1 MFRSGSTMISV
12 RGFVSVSLSCA
23 PIAAIALAAIGC
35 SGCKKSS
42 ADVDTSPA
50 PMAERRGD
58 DLFLPEASPL
68 RTRIKV
74 DAVKSEDV
82 QRQLLAPASV
92 EAVPTQMAK
101 IAPPLA
107 GRVVKLFVHFG
118 DTVKPGTP
126 LFSLDSAD
134 LVSAQSDY
142 SKAKSSLAQS
152 ELNLARQKDLTQHGI
167 GAQRELEQ
175 AQTEHDVAQDEL
187 ARTQTRLSLLRVS
200 PGSGSGLLNVVSPIA
215 GRVIDL
221 STAPGQ
227 YQNDPATVLM
237 IVADLSTVWVTAN
250 VQEKDIRRV
259 SQGDEAIA
267 TFVAY
272 PGENFTGNVLFVGDL
287 LDPETRTIKV
297 RVQFTNPDTRLKPG
311 MFATVTFK
319 NKAIPEV
326 VVPTTAVVLSGEKS
340 QVYVEKAPWT
350 FEKRIVEVGDQLNGR
365 VAIAKGLDVGDRIV
379 IENAVMLP

>member
-1 MFRSGSTMISV
+1 
-12 RGFVSVSLSCA
+12 
-23 PIAAIALAAIGC
+23 
-35 SGCKKSS
+35 
-42 ADVDTSPA
+42 
-50 PMAERRGD
+50 
-58 DLFLPEASPL
+58 
-68 RTRIKV
+68 
-74 DAVKSEDV
+74 
-82 QRQLLAPASV
+82 
-92 EAVPTQMAK
+92 VPTQMAK

-126 LFSLDSAD
+126 LFSLNSAD
-134 LVSAQSDY
+134 LGTAQSDY
-142 SKAKSSLAQS
+142 SKGKIALEQADR
-152 ELNLARQKDLTQHGI
+152 NVARQKDLTEHGI

-175 AQTEHDVAQDEL
+175 AKTERDTAADEL
-187 ARTQTRLSLLRVS
+187 ERAKERLSLLHVG
-200 PGSGSGLLNVVSPIA
+200 PDTGGELTVTSPIN

-259 SQGDEAIA
+259 SQGDDATA

-272 PGENFTGNVLFVGDL
+272 PGEGFTGNVLFVGDL
-287 LDPETRTIKV
+287 LDPDTRTIKV
-297 RVQFTNPDTRLKPG
+297 RIAFSNADRRLKPG
-311 MFATVTFK
+311 MFASVTFK

-350 FEKRIVEVGDQLNGR
+350 FEKRAVELGDQLNGR

-379 IENAVMLP
+379 TENAVMLP

>member
-1 MFRSGSTMISV
+1 MKRARSV
-12 RGFVSVSLSCA
+12 LSM
-23 PIAAIALAAIGC
+23 PLVALALACALG
-35 SGCKKSS
+35 GCKHDS
-42 ADVDTSPA
+42 AASDTSA
-50 PMAERRGD
+50 PPMVERRGD
-58 DLFLPEASPL
+58 DLFVPDGSPL
-68 RTRIKV
+68 RTRLKV

-82 QRQLLAPASV
+82 QRQLVAPAAV

-101 IAPPLA
+101 IAPPLP

-118 DTVKPGTP
+118 DTVQKGTP

-134 LVSAQSDY
+134 VASAESDEL
-142 SKAKSSLAQS
+142 KAKSALAQA

-167 GAQRELEQ
+167 GSQRELEQ
-175 AQTEHDVAQDEL
+175 AQTDRDTASDEL
-187 ARTQTRLSLLRVS
+187 DRTQTRLSLLHVGGGHISSLITVS
-200 PGSGSGLLNVVSPIA
+200 SPIE

-227 YQNDPATVLM
+227 YQNDPSTVLM

-259 SQGDEAIA
+259 QQGDEAVA

-272 PGENFTGNVLFVGDL
+272 PGEAFTGKVLFVGDL

-297 RVQFTNPDTRLKPG
+297 RVQFDNSDRRLKPG
-311 MFATVTFK
+311 MFASVTFK
-319 NKAIPEV
+319 NRAIPEV

-340 QVYVEKAPWT
+340 QIFVEKAPWT
-350 FEKRIVEVGDQLNGR
+350 FEKRVVEVGDQLNGR
-365 VAIAKGLDVGDRIV
+365 VAIARGLDVGDRV
-379 IENAVMLP
+379 VVENAVMLP

>member
-1 MFRSGSTMISV
+1 MFRIGSKMISV
-12 RGFVSVSLSCA
+12 RTCVPVALLALSTF
-23 PIAAIALAAIGC
+23 GC

-58 DLFLPEASPL
+58 DLFIPEASPL

-74 DAVKSEDV
+74 DAVKTEDV
-82 QRQLLAPASV
+82 QRQLQAPAAV

-126 LFSLDSAD
+126 LFSLNSAD
-134 LVSAQSDY
+134 LGTAQADY
-142 SKAKSSLAQS
+142 LKAKSALAQA
-152 ELNLARQKDLTQHGI
+152 ELNLARQKDLTEHGI

-175 AQTEHDVAQDEL
+175 AKTERDTAADEL
-187 ARTQTRLSLLRVS
+187 ERAKDRLSLLHVG
-200 PGSGSGLLNVVSPIA
+200 PDTGGELTVTSPIS

-227 YQNDPATVLM
+227 FQNDPATVLM
-237 IVADLSTVWVTAN
+237 IVADLSTVWITAN

-259 SQGDEAIA
+259 SQGDEAAA

-272 PGENFTGNVLFVGDL
+272 QGETFKGNVLFVGDL
-287 LDPETRTIKV
+287 LDPDTRTIKV
-297 RVQFTNPDTRLKPG
+297 RIAFQNDDRRLKPG
-311 MFATVTFK
+311 MFAMVNFK

-326 VVPTTAVVLSGEKS
+326 VVPTTAVVISGEKS

-350 FEKRIVEVGDQLNGR
+350 FEKRVVEVGEQLNGR

-379 IENAVMLP
+379 TENAVMLP